1 MQKLVEIQGVTVNF
15 YTYEGVVCALSELDL
30 DIYQGETLGLVG
42 ETGCGKT
49 MTALSILRLIMP
61 PGKIESGQINF
72 YTNGDSPIDL
82 LAVEEDKIRAIRGSE
97 ISMVFQEPGAA
108 LNPVFTIGDQITE
121 AILLHRRQELAVK
134 ALDKLDKL
142 LADDN
147 GTLSNIMK
155 PLRKIQRQLYASIV
169 DYPFETSIFSLPR
182 FIERI
187 PVVRRLLWRLN
198 DEATLIAVS
207 LLREV
212 EIADAPRVLKQYPH
226 QLSGGMKQR
235 VVIAM
240 ALACH
245 TRLLIADEPTTSLDV
260 TIQAQ
265 ILELLKRLKSEI
277 QTSILY
283 ITHDLAVAAEI
294 CDRVG
299 VMYSGSICELAN
311 VEEIYQNPLHPYT
324 KALMAAVPKPGE
336 TLHAIGGFVPDPLE
350 LPKGCRFHPRCQY
363 AKDICKEKDPSLIE
377 VTPEHFVTCHLY
389 NGEKLGKSD

>member
-1 MQKLVEIQGVTVNF
+1 MKKLIEMKGVTVNF
-15 YTYEGVVCALSELDL
+15 YTYEGIVRALSELDL
-30 DIYQGETLGLVG
+30 DVYQGETLGLVG

-49 MTALSILRLIMP
+49 MAALSILRLIMP
-61 PGKIESGQINF
+61 PGKIESGEINF
-72 YTNGDSPIDL
+72 YADGNIPVNL
-82 LAVEEDKIRAIRGSE
+82 LAIGENEIRAIRGSQ

-108 LNPVFTIGDQITE
+108 LNPVYTIGDQITE
-121 AILLHRRQELAVK
+121 AILLHRRQELAIK
-134 ALDKLDKL
+134 ALDKLDGMLTNKK
-142 LADDN
+142 DIF
-147 GTLSNIMK
+147 SRIMR
-155 PLRKIQRQLYASIV
+155 PVRRIQRRLYASIV
-169 DYPFETSIFSLPR
+169 DYPFETSIFFLPR

-187 PVVRRLLWRLN
+187 PIIRRLLWRLN

-212 EIADAPRVLKQYPH
+212 EIADAARVLKQYPH

-235 VVIAM
+235 AVIAM

-299 VMYSGSICELAN
+299 VMYSGSIYELAN
-311 VEEIYQNPLHPYT
+311 VKDIYENPLHPYT

-350 LPKGCRFHPRCQY
+350 LPEGCRFHPRCQF
-363 AKDICKEKDPSLIE
+363 AKDICKEKEPSLIE

-389 NGEKLGKSD
+389 NGEKLGNSD